1 MSEKQAYVVPD
12 DAESA
17 RKEKIRHGLLAA
29 IADPASIRAL
39 ERIGVAK
46 GARCLDVGTGG
57 ASLARWLAERVGPA
71 GSVLAT
77 DVDLRFAETGGFTN
91 LELRRHDVVKDEL
104 PADAF
109 DLVHARGLLQHLD
122 RREEVIDKLIAA
134 TRPGGRVLF
143 EDVDWLLFDQQP
155 IPEPFASL
163 ARLARR
169 HNESQRGYDG
179 TLGRRYLPVLQGRGL
194 EEVEAAGHVF
204 TMQGGTPTL
213 EWFVLA
219 LDWAKAS
226 LVAAGVFTAAF
237 VDEALAQARRPEFKL
252 LSPVLLSAWGRKPRA
267 R

>member
-1 MSEKQAYVVPD
+1 VSEKQAYVVPA

-17 RKEKIRHGLLAA
+17 GKEKIRHGLLAA
-29 IADPASIRAL
+29 IADPSSIQAL
-39 ERIGVAK
+39 ERIGVAP
-46 GARCLDVGTGG
+46 GWRCLDVGTGG
-57 ASLARWLAERVGPA
+57 GSVARWLAARVGPA

-77 DVDLRFAETGGFTN
+77 DVDLRFAETGGASN

-104 PADAF
+104 PAGDF

-134 TRPGGRVLF
+134 TRPGGFVLF

-163 ARLARR
+163 ARLARA
-169 HNESQRGYDG
+169 HNERQRGYDG
-179 TLGRRYLPVLQGRGL
+179 TLGRRYLPLLQGRGL
-194 EEVEAAGHVF
+194 EAVEAAGHVF
-204 TMQGGTPTL
+204 TMQGGTPSL

-219 LDWAKAS
+219 LDWARPS
-226 LVAAGVFTAAF
+226 LVAAGVFSAELI
-237 VDEALAQARRPEFKL
+237 DEALAQARQPDFKL
-252 LSPVLLSAWGRKPRA
+252 LSPVLISAWGRKPVR